1 MDKKDLPISLTP
13 SERSFGLR
21 YLLFSLIFLGS
32 ILSLLSGSFSWFQGD
47 TAYFITNF
55 LAVCLIFRRFL
66 LASFR
71 VGFYRFEKVLLA
83 GSLAILAYFAA
94 SKGMDLLYRQI
105 MPGYFNVNDA
115 DIYQTALI
123 RPWSTIFCTVILVPI
138 AEETLHRGLV
148 FGALHRTNR
157 TAAYVISSI
166 LFCYIHIAGYIG
178 VYEAPVLLLCFLQYL
193 PAGLALAWSYEFS
206 GSILTP
212 ILMHTAVN
220 AIAMFLMR

>member
-1 MDKKDLPISLTP
+1 MSKKDRPISFTA

-32 ILSLLSGSFSWFQGD
+32 ILSLLLGRFSWFQRD

-71 VGFYRFEKVLLA
+71 VGFTRFGKVFLA
-83 GSLAILAYFAA
+83 ASLALLAYFAA
-94 SKGMDLLYRQI
+94 STALDLLYRQI
-105 MPGYFNVNDA
+105 MPEFFNVNDA
-115 DIYQTALI
+115 DIYQTALA

-148 FGALHRTNR
+148 FGSLHRKNR
-157 TAAYVISSI
+157 TVAYVISSI

-220 AIAMFLMR
+220 AIAMLSMR